1 MFFKFFFLSILRKS
15 IAEEIEPKTNSVITE
30 EQVADH
36 MQRLNLYFKNENV
49 SDFDMMLF
57 VFLSI
62 QTIHLLI
69 QRKIDPDDIKSRQ
82 VYLRAQ
88 RDKIVALKRKVRT
101 EQFTT
106 KADIANRPKSSRAAQ
121 RVLFSTP
128 EISDDTKHGSLQVR
142 RALAERLR
150 NEVVDANE

>member
-1 MFFKFFFLSILRKS
+1 
-15 IAEEIEPKTNSVITE
+15 
-30 EQVADH
+30 
-36 MQRLNLYFKNENV
+36 MQRLNLYFENENV
-49 SDFDMMLF
+49 SDFDKWSQD
-57 VFLSI
+57 SI
-62 QTIHLLI
+62 IFSSKPSIPIL
-69 QRKIDPDDIKSRQ
+69 QRKVDPDDIKSRQ

-101 EQFTT
+101 EQFKT

-128 EISDDTKHGSLQVR
+128 EITDDTKHGSLQVR

-150 NEVVDANE
+150 NEVVDGNE